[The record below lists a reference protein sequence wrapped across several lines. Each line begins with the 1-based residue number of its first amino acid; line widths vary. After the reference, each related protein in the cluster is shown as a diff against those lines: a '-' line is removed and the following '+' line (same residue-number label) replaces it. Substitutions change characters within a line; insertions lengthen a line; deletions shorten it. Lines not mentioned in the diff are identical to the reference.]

1 MEHRHKGRFRVI
13 HAKTGDLLVTF
24 RCETEHQSVDV
35 LTLAKALPQY
45 ECKNI
50 SIAKVVWDDYDEV
63 TVFVKAKKVPEGQKK
78 KVKEKR
84 AKARRKRRKRRISKG

>member
-1 MEHRHKGRFRVI
+1 MEHRHKGRFRI
-13 HAKTGDLLVTF
+13 LHAKTGELLATYF
-24 RCETEHQSVDV
+24 CEEDHRAVDV
-35 LTLAKALPQY
+35 QTLGRALPQY

-84 AKARRKRRKRRISKG
+84 AKARGKRRKRRISKG